1 MLDILIGKLS
11 RSFSHGLILRRHC
24 WCQRLSVIYLGM
36 SRIRIF
42 ITVISSCH
50 CRRGRRNRLRW
61 MVNLRVIN
69 ILLLTRW
76 HLNHLWSACSS
87 SSIHTCCCCHF
98 RFSNMC
104 VSHRVISC
112 CWRGNH
118 GRIWWCLGTARG
130 DGCGRFTD
138 RMRLLLH
145 RQIVSLGLS
154 SRGHIVNWV
163 LLIKLMDLVLMLMM
177 VDLRLLL

>member
-1 MLDILIGKLS
+1 
-11 RSFSHGLILRRHC
+11 
-24 WCQRLSVIYLGM
+24 
-36 SRIRIF
+36 
-42 ITVISSCH
+42 
-50 CRRGRRNRLRW
+50 
-61 MVNLRVIN
+61 
-69 ILLLTRW
+69 
-76 HLNHLWSACSS
+76 
-87 SSIHTCCCCHF
+87 
-98 RFSNMC
+98 MC
-104 VSHRVISC
+104 VSHRVIS

-118 GRIWWCLGTARG
+118 GRIWWCLGAARG

-154 SRGHIVNWV
+154 SRRHIVNWV